1 MNGKFV
7 CNNVLDLCTQGNSG
21 MSSILPEKG
30 DGMAS
35 DLSATCQYGT
45 SHGDPFPKQVTI
57 NTSKEILV
65 SSRSNYQQG
74 LKTDCDLQLLCEDG
88 ENGSP
93 DGGNELFPGRTDSPT
108 AHEDA
113 AVGHTF
119 LKGFNIEAR
128 STIAALF
135 HSWARKP
142 AFQDPNRLLSKV
154 GFAIDERLRSKNIKN
169 KDVLIALKCSLKD
182 AAALAYAHNAIKWG
196 ELPPEERALLQA
208 ERQVHHIHTFKYPNF
223 VLPGGSV

>member
-7 CNNVLDLCTQGNSG
+7 CDKVLDLCTQGNSG
-21 MSSILPEKG
+21 MSSMLPEKG
-30 DGMAS
+30 GMAS

-65 SSRSNYQQG
+65 SSSSNYQEG

-88 ENGSP
+88 ENHSP

-113 AVGHTF
+113 VGHTF
-119 LKGFNIEAR
+119 LKG
-128 STIAALF
+128 
-135 HSWARKP
+135 
-142 AFQDPNRLLSKV
+142 
-154 GFAIDERLRSKNIKN
+154 
-169 KDVLIALKCSLKD
+169 
-182 AAALAYAHNAIKWG
+182 
-196 ELPPEERALLQA
+196 
-208 ERQVHHIHTFKYPNF
+208 
-223 VLPGGSV
+223 